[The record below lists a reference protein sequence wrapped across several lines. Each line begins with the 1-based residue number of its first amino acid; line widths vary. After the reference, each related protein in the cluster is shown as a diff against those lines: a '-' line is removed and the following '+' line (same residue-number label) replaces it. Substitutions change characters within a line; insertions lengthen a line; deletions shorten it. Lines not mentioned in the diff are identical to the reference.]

1 MNQEYEWRVTL
12 TIVTVIV
19 VSALLLFFFVK
30 RRVKEDPELEED
42 ILSFFMPRVK
52 LSEKEVLLKLRGAS
66 IAYDDISL
74 DAVTKYLNKL
84 VRDKKLESQKNNL
97 VLYG

>member
-42 ILSFFMPRVK
+42 ILSFLCR
-52 LSEKEVLLKLRGAS
+52 E
-66 IAYDDISL
+66 
-74 DAVTKYLNKL
+74 
-84 VRDKKLESQKNNL
+84 
-97 VLYG
+97 

>member
-1 MNQEYEWRVTL
+1 
-12 TIVTVIV
+12 
-19 VSALLLFFFVK
+19 
-30 RRVKEDPELEED
+30 
-42 ILSFFMPRVK
+42 MPRVK

-97 VLYG
+97 VLYGEKFPSNLYMLMGTKDLPDRRRISRESY